1 MLNTN
6 EILEFLRNHRQTLKS
21 DFRIVKLGLIGSFA
35 RGEQTEDSD
44 IDLLVEFEPDTDDLF
59 GKKLKLKDL
68 LKNSLHREVGI
79 CREKY
84 TKPHIKSYLLRDAI
98 YV

>member
-1 MLNTN
+1 MLNTD
-6 EILEFLRNHRQTLKS
+6 EVLGFLRNHRQTLKS

-59 GKKLKLKDL
+59 GKKMRLKDL
-68 LKNSLHREVGI
+68 LKVSFNREVDI

-84 TKPHIKSYLLRDAI
+84 IKPYIKSSLLKEAI

>member
-1 MLNTN
+1 MLNTD
-6 EILEFLRNHRQTLKS
+6 EILAFLRKHRQILKS
-21 DFRIVKLGLIGSFA
+21 DFRIAKVGLIGSFA

-68 LKNSLHREVGI
+68 LKTSFAREVDI

-84 TKPHIKSYLLRDAI
+84 MKPYIKRYLSKEAI

>member
-1 MLNTN
+1 
-6 EILEFLRNHRQTLKS
+6 
-21 DFRIVKLGLIGSFA
+21 VKLDLIGSFA

-59 GKKLKLKDL
+59 GKKTKLKDL
-68 LKNSLHREVGI
+68 LKVSFDREVDI

-84 TKPHIKSYLLRDAI
+84 RKPYIMSYLLKEVI